1 MNGGNGQ
8 VNIFYYLNV
17 KSFIQSFMNEQSN
30 RSASDPNTS
39 ASQAKNRMY
48 GALFGIAVGDAL
60 GVPFEF
66 RSKEDM
72 LKNPATEMIGFG
84 SHNQPMGTW
93 SDDTSLTLCLA
104 DSLLNGY
111 NILDVSEKFIAWK
124 EGKLW
129 TARGDVFD
137 IGITTAKSISELKHI
152 IESGQIGELTAL
164 RYQAREQDNGNG
176 SLMRILP
183 LLFEIKGLTPAE
195 QFEKIWKV
203 SALTHKHIRAAMA
216 CFIYLKLA
224 ELILLGL
231 AKEQAYTEMR
241 NQVSKFWVDSNFPDS
256 EIIYFNSTIL
266 HDIRSKSH
274 NELRSSGYVI
284 DSLESSLWFFME
296 KDNYRDTVLS
306 IINLG
311 EDTDTGAAIAGG
323 LAGLYYGLESIPEDW
338 LLNLAR
344 YDDIK
349 SLIEKMARRYLD

>member
-1 MNGGNGQ
+1 M
-8 VNIFYYLNV
+8 
-17 KSFIQSFMNEQSN
+17 KEQSN
-30 RSASDPNTS
+30 IPTGIN
-39 ASQAKNRMY
+39 KMY

-66 RSKEDM
+66 RSKEEM
-72 LKNPATEMIGFG
+72 LKNPATDMIGFG
-84 SHNQPMGTW
+84 SHNQPIGTW
-93 SDDTSLTLCLA
+93 SDDTSLSLCLA
-104 DSLLNGY
+104 ESLLNGY
-111 NILDVSEKFIAWK
+111 DIVDVSKKFIAWK

-129 TARGDVFD
+129 TARGEVFD
-137 IGITTAKSISELKHI
+137 IGITTAQSIRELKRI
-152 IESGQIGELTAL
+152 IESGQIAELNAL
-164 RYQAREQDNGNG
+164 KYLAREQDNGNG

-183 LLFEIKGLTPAE
+183 LLFEIKGLSASE
-195 QFEKIWKV
+195 QFEKIWEI

-241 NQVSKFWVDSNFPDS
+241 NQVSKFWADSNFP
-256 EIIYFNSTIL
+256 EFETIHFNSTIL

-274 NELRSSGYVI
+274 SELRSSGYVI

-296 KDNYRDTVLS
+296 KDNYRDIVLS
-306 IINLG
+306 IVNLG

-338 LLNLAR
+338 LLKLAH
-344 YDDIK
+344 YGDIK
-349 SLIEKMARRYLD
+349 LLIEKIAKRYLG

>member
-1 MNGGNGQ
+1 MN
-8 VNIFYYLNV
+8 
-17 KSFIQSFMNEQSN
+17 IQSNS
-30 RSASDPNTS
+30 S
-39 ASQAKNRMY
+39 ASQAKNKMY

-66 RSKEDM
+66 RSKGDM

-84 SHNQPMGTW
+84 SHNQPIGTW

-104 DSLLNGY
+104 DSLLGGY
-111 NILDVSEKFIAWK
+111 DLEDVSKKFIAWK

-129 TARGDVFD
+129 TARGEVFD
-137 IGITTAKSISELKHI
+137 IGITTAKSISELKNI
-152 IESGQIGELTAL
+152 IESGQIGELKSL
-164 RYQAREQDNGNG
+164 KYRAREQDNGNG

-183 LLFEIKGLTPAE
+183 LLFEIKGLSPSE
-195 QFEKIWKV
+195 QFEKIWEI
-203 SALTHKHIRAAMA
+203 SALTHKHVRAAMA

-231 AKEQAYTEMR
+231 AKEQAYAEMR
-241 NQVSKFWVDSNFPDS
+241 NQVSKFWADINFPES
-256 EIIYFNSTIL
+256 EIIHFNSTIL
-266 HDIRSKSH
+266 HDIRSKSP

-296 KDNYRDTVLS
+296 KENYRDTVLS
-306 IINLG
+306 IVNLG
-311 EDTDTGAAIAGG
+311 EDTDTGAAIVGG

-349 SLIEKMARRYLD
+349 LLIEKIARRYPD

>member
-1 MNGGNGQ
+1 MN
-8 VNIFYYLNV
+8 
-17 KSFIQSFMNEQSN
+17 IQS
-30 RSASDPNTS
+30 NTS
-39 ASQAKNRMY
+39 ASQAKNKMY
-48 GALFGIAVGDAL
+48 GALFGIAVGDAF

-104 DSLLNGY
+104 DSLLGGY
-111 NILDVSEKFIAWK
+111 DLVDVSKKFIAWK

-129 TARGDVFD
+129 TAREEVFD
-137 IGITTAKSISELKHI
+137 IGITTAKSIGELKGI
-152 IESGQIGELTAL
+152 IESGQIGELNAL
-164 RYQAREQDNGNG
+164 KYRAREQDNGNG

-183 LLFEIKGLTPAE
+183 LLFEIKGLSPSE
-195 QFEKIWKV
+195 QFEKIWEI
-203 SALTHKHIRAAMA
+203 SALTHKHVRAAMA

-231 AKEQAYTEMR
+231 AKEQAYAEMR
-241 NQVSKFWVDSNFPDS
+241 NQVSKFWADSNFPES
-256 EIIYFNSTIL
+256 EIIHFKSTIL
-266 HDIRSKSH
+266 HDIRSKSYI
-274 NELRSSGYVI
+274 ELRSSGYVI
-284 DSLESSLWFFME
+284 DSLETSLWCFME
-296 KDNYRDTVLS
+296 KDNYKDIVLA

-323 LAGLYYGLESIPEDW
+323 LAGLYYGLEGIPEDW

-349 SLIEKMARRYLD
+349 LLIEKMARRYLD

>member
-1 MNGGNGQ
+1 MN
-8 VNIFYYLNV
+8 
-17 KSFIQSFMNEQSN
+17 IQS
-30 RSASDPNTS
+30 NTT
-39 ASQAKNRMY
+39 ANQAKNKMY
-48 GALFGIAVGDAL
+48 GALFGIAVGDAF

-66 RSKEDM
+66 RSKEEM

-104 DSLLNGY
+104 DSLLGGY
-111 NILDVSEKFIAWK
+111 DLVDISKKFIAWK

-129 TARGDVFD
+129 TARGEVFD
-137 IGITTAKSISELKHI
+137 IGITTAKSIGELKDI
-152 IESGQIGELTAL
+152 IGSGQIGELHL
-164 RYQAREQDNGNG
+164 LKYRAREQDNGNG

-183 LLFEIKGLTPAE
+183 LLFEIKGLSPSE
-195 QFEKIWKV
+195 QFEKIWEI

-231 AKEQAYTEMR
+231 AKEQAYAEMR
-241 NQVSKFWVDSNFPDS
+241 NQVSKFWTDINFPES
-256 EIIYFNSTIL
+256 EIIHFNSTIL
-266 HDIRSKSH
+266 HDIRSKTH
-274 NELRSSGYVI
+274 NQLRSSGYVI
-284 DSLESSLWFFME
+284 DSLESSLWVFME

-306 IINLG
+306 IVSLG

-338 LLNLAR
+338 LLSIAR

-349 SLIEKMARRYLD
+349 LLIEKTVKRYLN

>member
-1 MNGGNGQ
+1 MN
-8 VNIFYYLNV
+8 
-17 KSFIQSFMNEQSN
+17 IQS
-30 RSASDPNTS
+30 NT
-39 ASQAKNRMY
+39 AANQAKNKMY
-48 GALFGIAVGDAL
+48 GALFGIAVGDAF

-66 RSKEDM
+66 RSKEEM

-104 DSLLNGY
+104 DSLLGGY
-111 NILDVSEKFIAWK
+111 DLVDISKKFIAWK

-129 TARGDVFD
+129 TARGEVFD
-137 IGITTAKSISELKHI
+137 IGITTAKSIGELKDI
-152 IESGQIGELTAL
+152 IGSGQIGELHL
-164 RYQAREQDNGNG
+164 LKYRAREQDNGNG

-183 LLFEIKGLTPAE
+183 LLFEIKGLSPSE
-195 QFEKIWKV
+195 QFEKIWEI

-231 AKEQAYTEMR
+231 AKEQAYAEMR
-241 NQVSKFWVDSNFPDS
+241 NQVSKFWTDINFPES
-256 EIIYFNSTIL
+256 EITHFNSTIL
-266 HDIRSKSH
+266 HDIRSKTH
-274 NELRSSGYVI
+274 NQLRSSGYVI
-284 DSLESSLWFFME
+284 DSLESSLWVFME
-296 KDNYRDTVLS
+296 KDNYKDTVLS
-306 IINLG
+306 IVSLG

-338 LLNLAR
+338 LLSIAR

-349 SLIEKMARRYLD
+349 LLIEKIAKRYLD